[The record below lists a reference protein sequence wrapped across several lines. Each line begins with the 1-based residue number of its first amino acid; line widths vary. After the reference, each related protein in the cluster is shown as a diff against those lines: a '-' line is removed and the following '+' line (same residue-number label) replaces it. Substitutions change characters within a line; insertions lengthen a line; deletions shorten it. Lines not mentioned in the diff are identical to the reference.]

1 MLREKARESETTVR
15 PLKTTTRQGDFD
27 SLPEERREAMM
38 RASVAAFG
46 QHSYKDASTEDIAR
60 SAGIS
65 KGLLFFYFRNKRTLY
80 LRTVDYLME
89 QAVRWVVDDDFYAI
103 DDFFELMLYS
113 GERKLATLK
122 RWPWAL
128 EFSIRAF
135 YADHADIR
143 DLMAGWTTRQVDA
156 MFERFFKNVDFS
168 RFRDEVDPREVL
180 DMLIMLG
187 DGYLH
192 QRLSDRA
199 PIDMDDFMAAYRTWC
214 DILRSWAYK
223 PEHLAPS
230 AS

>member
-1 MLREKARESETTVR
+1 
-15 PLKTTTRQGDFD
+15 
-27 SLPEERREAMM
+27 MM

-128 EFSIRAF
+128 
-135 YADHADIR
+135 
-143 DLMAGWTTRQVDA
+143 
-156 MFERFFKNVDFS
+156 
-168 RFRDEVDPREVL
+168 
-180 DMLIMLG
+180 
-187 DGYLH
+187 
-192 QRLSDRA
+192 
-199 PIDMDDFMAAYRTWC
+199 
-214 DILRSWAYK
+214 
-223 PEHLAPS
+223 
-230 AS
+230 

>member
-1 MLREKARESETTVR
+1 
-15 PLKTTTRQGDFD
+15 
-27 SLPEERREAMM
+27 
-38 RASVAAFG
+38 
-46 QHSYKDASTEDIAR
+46 
-60 SAGIS
+60 
-65 KGLLFFYFRNKRTLY
+65 
-80 LRTVDYLME
+80 ME